1 MRYLVESFAVGALK
15 RGQVIEQFLGR
26 AATEDLAGVRSVSIE
41 PTKRGF
47 IVTLHA
53 VEDVGGEHFCDLLE
67 FPPLDP
73 DDEFGQELG
82 AVQEPLAAMALAED
96 QAGAVHDRW
105 VNAGVAGADYLDYVC
120 AGRPTT

>member
-15 RGQVIEQFLGR
+15 RGQGIEQFLGR
-26 AATEDLAGVRSVSIE
+26 SATENLAGVWWVSIE

-47 IVTLHA
+47 VVTLHA

-73 DDEFGQELG
+73 DYEFGQELG

-96 QAGAVHDRW
+96 PGLMPDHVQSVHAFS
-105 VNAGVAGADYLDYVC
+105 VLKG
-120 AGRPTT
+120 GRPTHT